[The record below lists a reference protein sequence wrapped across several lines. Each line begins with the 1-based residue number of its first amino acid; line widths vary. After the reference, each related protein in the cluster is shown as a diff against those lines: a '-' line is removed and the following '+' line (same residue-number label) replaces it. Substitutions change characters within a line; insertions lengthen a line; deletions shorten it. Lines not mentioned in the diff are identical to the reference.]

1 MWEYGSVE
9 VNTPILPHLHTPY
22 MPELCDLTAH
32 QLVAKLKARDITAT
46 QIIESVFR
54 RIDAIE
60 GRAPSTAPRSATPQP
75 GDAEKVHAYIS
86 IQRER
91 AFERAKAID
100 AQLERGQ
107 DPGPLAGVPLSVKD
121 IFCVEGTSSTAAS
134 KMLEK
139 FIAPYT
145 ATPVERLEKA
155 GAVLIGKANLDEYA
169 YGSSS
174 ESSAFQPMPR
184 NPWDLT
190 RVPGGSSGGS
200 AVSVAAGEAVVSIGT
215 DTAGSIRQPAAFC
228 GVVGLKPTYGRISR
242 YGLIAFGSSLDCP
255 GPLTRD
261 VRDAAL
267 MLNAMSGADER
278 DSTAAT
284 VPVPG
289 FTANLD
295 EGVKGLRI
303 GLSPDYFRIR
313 FPDPVTGEIRDQDL
327 SPQIVEAVVV
337 AAKKLAAAGAE
348 IIENVPMPNTHLAIP
363 AYFVI
368 SRVEAAS
375 NLHRFDG
382 VKYGHRTNG
391 AVSDLRAMYRQS
403 RAEAFGLQ
411 PKLRILMGMYVSG
424 AQYARQYYQRA
435 LQVRTLIRRDFEE
448 AFDKSGKYRCDVL
461 LTPTTPTTAFEIGA
475 VYGDSVLMQYAD
487 LLTVPANHAG
497 TPGVSI
503 PGGLDSRGLPIGL
516 QILANDWDEAT
527 MLRVGAAYEHI
538 TADEAWRKARPK
550 VLAADF

>member
-1 MWEYGSVE
+1 M
-9 VNTPILPHLHTPY
+9 T
-22 MPELCDLTAH
+22 ELCDLTAH
-32 QLVAKLKARDITAT
+32 ELVSKLKAREVTAV
-46 QIIESVFR
+46 QILESVFD
-54 RIDAIE
+54 RIEAVE
-60 GRAPSTAPRSATPQP
+60 GRSPSTAPYVPQP
-75 GDAEKVHAYIS
+75 GDGDNVHAYIS
-86 IQRER
+86 LQRER
-91 AFERAKAID
+91 AQEQARAID
-100 AQLERGQ
+100 AQLERGE

-121 IFCVEGTSSTAAS
+121 IFCVEGTPSTAAS

-139 FIAPYT
+139 FVAPYT
-145 ATPVERLEKA
+145 ATPVERLEQA
-155 GAVLIGKANLDEYA
+155 GAVLVGKTNLDEYA
-169 YGSSS
+169 YGSSN

-200 AVSVAAGEAVVSIGT
+200 AVSVASGEAVVSIGT

-228 GVVGLKPTYGRISR
+228 GVVGVKPTYGRISR

-267 MLNAMSGADER
+267 MLNAMSGPDER
-278 DSTAAT
+278 DSTAA
-284 VPVPG
+284 VRPVPD

-295 EGVKGLRI
+295 EGVQGLRI

-313 FPDPVTGEIRDQDL
+313 YPDPATGEIRDQDL
-327 SPQIVEAVVV
+327 SPQIVEAVAV

-348 IIENVPMPNTHLAIP
+348 IVENVPMPNTHLAIP

-382 VKYGHRTNG
+382 VKYGHRTTQPVG
-391 AVSDLRAMYRQS
+391 DLREMYRKS
-403 RAEAFGLQ
+403 RAEAFGPQ

-424 AQYARQYYQRA
+424 AQYAKQYYQRA
-435 LQVRTLIRRDFEE
+435 LKVRTLIRRDFEA
-448 AFDKSGKYRCDVL
+448 AFDKNGKYRCDVL

-487 LLTVPANHAG
+487 LLTVPADHAG
-497 TPGVSI
+497 TPGVSL
-503 PGGLDSRGLPIGL
+503 PGGLDSRGLPMGL

-527 MLRVGAAYEHI
+527 MLRVGAAYEHL
-538 TADEAWRKARPK
+538 TADEAWRKVRPK
-550 VLAADF
+550 VLNHKQA